1 MTMVRIR
8 EEQGEVIA
16 VDGDR
21 AKVKIRRSP
30 ACESCSGERMC
41 GLFGK
46 DETVITAQNRVGAYK
61 GQRVCVSFKV
71 EGEVKASFILYLVPL
86 AGLVAGA
93 LIGYHSQVLGDKDI
107 SGAVFSLLFV
117 VLTFIGIKYYA
128 HLRYSGDQSYNPKI
142 TKVVA

>member
-1 MTMVRIR
+1 MAHIR
-8 EEQGEVIA
+8 EEEGEVIA
-16 VDGDR
+16 VEGNQ
-21 AKVKIRRSP
+21 AKVRVMRSP
-30 ACESCSGERMC
+30 ACDSCSTHKTC
-41 GLFGK
+41 GLLGEG
-46 DETVITAQNRVGAYK
+46 ETVLTALNTVGASK
-61 GQRVCVSFKV
+61 GQRVRVSLKV

-128 HLRYSGDQSYNPKI
+128 HLKYSGDQSYNPTI